1 MIERRKKNLK
11 SQTNEGQKKE
21 KENTMKVVKRQGDV
35 IKTEKEKRNNIRK
48 SLGEK
53 QSKRKVE
60 RRKRRKMERKL
71 KVKLQ
76 LLNDR

>member
-11 SQTNEGQKKE
+11 IQTNEGQKTEKE
-21 KENTMKVVKRQGDV
+21 KTMKVVKRQGDV

-53 QSKRKVE
+53 QSKRKVGIQKEE
-60 RRKRRKMERKL
+60 RGEKWKGS
-71 KVKLQ
+71 
-76 LLNDR
+76 